1 MSADARQILDDQG
14 APLQPRRCGP
24 FELPRLSLVGGRTGQ
39 PANVRALS
47 WRPTE
52 GLSGHGSAGYGTD
65 AASQME
71 SDIAYR
77 RGVEDGLRQAGVDAG
92 QQSSTAA
99 EALHKALELFNSSQE
114 QLLRERERDLDALAV
129 AVARKIL
136 QREVE
141 TDSSVVAGLVR
152 QALELLPT
160 DTTLA
165 IHLHPADLQALPAI
179 LEESVPPVRGMT
191 IEWSPDP
198 TLERGSFVMETPLR
212 LINGRADIALR
223 KLYDRMDRHA

>member
-1 MSADARQILDDQG
+1 MSADARQIQDDQG
-14 APLQPRRCGP
+14 APLPPRRCGP
-24 FELPRLSLVGGRTGQ
+24 FELPRLSLVGGRAGQ
-39 PANVRALS
+39 PSKVRAPF
-47 WRPTE
+47 WRPAE
-52 GLSGHGSAGYGTD
+52 GLSGHGEGACGAD
-65 AASQME
+65 AALQVE
-71 SDIAYR
+71 SETAYR
-77 RGVEDGLRQAGVDAG
+77 RGVEEGLRQAAVDAG
-92 QQSSTAA
+92 QQSSTAV

-114 QLLRERERDLDALAV
+114 QLLRERERDLHALAV

-136 QREVE
+136 QRDVQ
-141 TDSSVVAGLVR
+141 TDPTVVGGLVR

-160 DTTLA
+160 DTTLE
-165 IHLHPADLQALPAI
+165 IHLNPADLQALPSMMAD
-179 LEESVPPVRGMT
+179 SVPPARGMT